1 LQKIWLADARV
12 TNNDELV
19 KIVKT
24 LLRIVENTTI
34 PVEIFGRMLA
44 LDRETGA
51 VGANLEQAARR
62 ILTLFE
68 SGSVGNLFSGF
79 VWPKNFFFSTLQVIH
94 GNIHLVQLVI
104 FARIWLFA
112 VVFQVW
118 IFILNW
124 ELIFKAFF
132 VDNDISA
139 HVLSDI
145 VNLLIFGTLRCLIL
159 QYVELTHLFIGR
171 GNVLL
176 SFVDCN
182 RLLSVLPK
190 GDSAQRTISGS

>member
-1 LQKIWLADARV
+1 
-12 TNNDELV
+12 
-19 KIVKT
+19 
-24 LLRIVENTTI
+24 
-34 PVEIFGRMLA
+34 M
-44 LDRETGA
+44 
-51 VGANLEQAARR
+51 
-62 ILTLFE
+62 
-68 SGSVGNLFSGF
+68 
-79 VWPKNFFFSTLQVIH
+79 LQVIR
-94 GNIHLVQLVI
+94 GNIHLVQLVF

-132 VDNDISA
+132 VDN
-139 HVLSDI
+139 DI

-182 RLLSVLPK
+182 RLLSLVLTE
-190 GDSAQRTISGS
+190 GDSTQRTISGS

>member
-1 LQKIWLADARV
+1 
-12 TNNDELV
+12 
-19 KIVKT
+19 
-24 LLRIVENTTI
+24 
-34 PVEIFGRMLA
+34 M
-44 LDRETGA
+44 
-51 VGANLEQAARR
+51 
-62 ILTLFE
+62 
-68 SGSVGNLFSGF
+68 
-79 VWPKNFFFSTLQVIH
+79 QVIR

-124 ELIFKAFF
+124 ELIFKARAQSFF
-132 VDNDISA
+132 RHN
-139 HVLSDI
+139 DI

-182 RLLSVLPK
+182 RLLPVLPE
-190 GDSAQRTISGS
+190 GDSALEPIFAQRAISHLWLVYEFLLVL